1 MTRLAR
7 IAMRKPAIRDVVRER
22 TRRRSPAAVPC
33 TRGTTCSGRSV
44 GCSASRRAT
53 RAPPGWCEVAAV
65 RKPGVRV
72 YATILGSPSREQRN
86 ADLAALLRWG
96 LSRYRVASVITQGR
110 TYALAQAGYGRAPL
124 ELVTASRVRRAVRI
138 DRPLVARV
146 VATAAVK
153 LPVHAGERLGVI
165 RIYEGKRLVAARPLV
180 AGRTIERPGVAGRVG
195 FYARGPRSTSR
206 PGSHDRHRHAQ
217 RGRRPHADRPELP
230 ARPPAPR
237 ERGLDARRRQGD
249 QRRAHAQGARRA
261 GRRDGARRRPDGHA
275 HRRGPD
281 ERGDP
286 QRLRPHRRRVA
297 HVDDGR
303 RPRRRNVDGDLRVG
317 AAREPR
323 RARDAAR
330 EDRLSR
336 AGGRPRCVLR
346 LAAAG
351 RRSTASTPR
360 RSASSPVGACA
371 PCSTPRESRYGW
383 ASRRSRGSCRR
394 TSEKRRASSARSS
407 TTRRTS

>member
-1 MTRLAR
+1 M
-7 IAMRKPAIRDVVRER
+7 
-22 TRRRSPAAVPC
+22 
-33 TRGTTCSGRSV
+33 
-44 GCSASRRAT
+44 
-53 RAPPGWCEVAAV
+53 
-65 RKPGVRV
+65 
-72 YATILGSPSREQRN
+72 
-86 ADLAALLRWG
+86 
-96 LSRYRVASVITQGR
+96 ITQGR

-153 LPVHAGERLGVI
+153 LPVHAGDRLGVI
-165 RIYEGKRLVAARPLV
+165 RIYEGKRLLAARPLV
-180 AGRTIERPGVAGRVG
+180 AGRTIERPGVVRTRRLLRAT
-195 FYARGPRSTSR
+195 GPRSTSR

-217 RGRRPHADRPELP
+217 RGGRPHADRPELP

-249 QRRAHAQGARRA
+249 QRRAHAEGARRA
-261 GRRDGARRRPDGHA
+261 RRRDGPRGRPDGHA
-275 HRRGPD
+275 HRRGAD

-303 RPRRRNVDGDLRVG
+303 RPDRRNVDRDLRVG

-323 RARDAAR
+323 GARDAAR

-336 AGGRPRCVLR
+336 ARRPTSSCSPGRCRGASIP
-346 LAAAG
+346 
-351 RRSTASTPR
+351 ASTRR
-360 RSASSPVGACA
+360 RSASSPVAACA
-371 PCSTPRESRYGW
+371 SCSMRKESRCGW
-383 ASRRSRGSCRR
+383 ASRRSRGSSRR
-394 TSEKRRASSARSS
+394 TSARPRASSARSS